1 MKDYTTEYQVNVPQ
15 GNLEEVAKLQK
26 YADMLGYPHEGR
38 QYGYND
44 MHGNTYVWSEDANYS
59 IFISDFH
66 GGEIEFCYSDY
77 NDGEELLMTEAEII
91 SAVAKQKNLLT
102 EDFTG
107 ATTHEM
113 IETYFNDW
121 QMKKDLVAEYEAEEE
136 MN

>member
-1 MKDYTTEYQVNVPQ
+1 MKDYNKEYQVNVPQ

-26 YADMLGYPHEGR
+26 YADKIGYPYEGR

-44 MHGNTYVWSEDANYS
+44 MHGNTYIWSEWANYS
-59 IFISDFH
+59 ILISDFH

-77 NDGEELLMTEAEII
+77 NDGEELIKDEEEMHEAIGTI
-91 SAVAKQKNLLT
+91 
-102 EDFTG
+102 
-107 ATTHEM
+107 THEKL
-113 IETYFNDW
+113 ETYFNDW